1 MKDQLDLQGEID
13 ALDRHMSNLN
23 NQNYCL
29 QKELEEFVQADDAVR
44 HNLDRKHKVDNIRS
58 RVDDVIARSQAEVA
72 RSMQVVPG
80 PGPRVFP
87 HEFPS
92 VEKIDRVARKTVA
105 SYSPIRPDP
114 IIERRMAWGPPLQHD
129 PASYAEMKKQYSFGR
144 EGISHLDDRYPSRRS
159 SPMRDVIRSKS
170 GGKNVTFV

>member
-1 MKDQLDLQGEID
+1 
-13 ALDRHMSNLN
+13 
-23 NQNYCL
+23 
-29 QKELEEFVQADDAVR
+29 
-44 HNLDRKHKVDNIRS
+44 
-58 RVDDVIARSQAEVA
+58 
-72 RSMQVVPG
+72 MQVMPG
-80 PGPRVFP
+80 PVPPPRVFP

-114 IIERRMAWGPPLQHD
+114 TIERRVAWGPPVPHD

-144 EGISHLDDRYPSRRS
+144 EAIPHPDDRYVGRRG
-159 SPMRDVIRSKS
+159 SPLREAIRSKS